1 MYRQAFAS
9 GHRLGDGRA
18 QSWGLVVGA
27 AVQYSLLLTHSPQLT
42 HSVDPPSKSE
52 KLLGLQPFDLRRDDD
67 PGVILICFSK
77 FPDFQLDARA
87 TRWA

>member
-1 MYRQAFAS
+1 M
-9 GHRLGDGRA
+9 
-18 QSWGLVVGA
+18 GA

-67 PGVILICFSK
+67 PGVILICFSN
-77 FPDFQLDARA
+77 FPDFPKSKTHVLKLQKLNSKI
-87 TRWA
+87 TFCKFEL